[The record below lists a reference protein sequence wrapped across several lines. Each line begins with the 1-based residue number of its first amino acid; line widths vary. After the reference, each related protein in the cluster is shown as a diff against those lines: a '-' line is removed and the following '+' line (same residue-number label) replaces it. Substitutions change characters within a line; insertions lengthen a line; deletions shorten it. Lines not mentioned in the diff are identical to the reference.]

1 MSNNS
6 DPLYEQYADMD
17 FTDAMPVADVPA
29 LAKLQAEQGE
39 TSIITIRVDSAI
51 LSTIKARAEI
61 SGADYRA
68 LINEA
73 LRQFVEG
80 QTLVQIVRKTIR
92 EELHRQR

>member
-1 MSNNS
+1 MSSNS

-29 LAKLQAEQGE
+29 LAKLQAEQSGK
-39 TSIITIRVDSAI
+39 SAISIRVDNAI
-51 LSTIKARAEI
+51 LSAIKAQAKV

-68 LINEA
+68 LISDA

-80 QTLVQIVRKTIR
+80 RTLAQVVRETIR
-92 EELHRQR
+92 EELHPEN